1 MGSMN
6 RAGRVVAGL
15 LVALCAVATAFLA
28 AGGAVFYQADWGSG
42 STSPALGTVWWV
54 AAAVVL
60 VGGLWC
66 AWRVST
72 GHWGLRRRPT
82 EPSPPQA

>member
-15 LVALCAVATAFLA
+15 LVALCGVAAAFLA
-28 AGGAVFYQADWGSG
+28 AGGALFYLADWGSG
-42 STSPALGTVWWV
+42 SSSSALGTVWWG
-54 AAAVVL
+54 AAAAAL

-66 AWRVST
+66 AWRVGS
-72 GHWGLRRRPT
+72 GHWGLRPGPT